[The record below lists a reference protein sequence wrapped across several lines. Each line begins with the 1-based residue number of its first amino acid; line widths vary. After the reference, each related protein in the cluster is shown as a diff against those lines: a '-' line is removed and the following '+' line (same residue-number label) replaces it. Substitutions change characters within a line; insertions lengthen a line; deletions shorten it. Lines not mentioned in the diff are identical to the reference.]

1 LPVKGNT
8 FIVNIFTF
16 CLQLAVGS
24 WQSEGRGRRA
34 EGGGQRA
41 EDGGRRAEGR
51 RRRRARDL
59 MMMVAGGFFLRSLY
73 DDSGWG

>member
-34 EGGGQRA
+34 EGGGRRA
-41 EDGGRRAEGR
+41 EDGGQRTEEGEGFN
-51 RRRRARDL
+51 DD
-59 MMMVAGGFFLRSLY
+59 GGGWIFFTIFV
-73 DDSGWG
+73 